1 MTIGSVLMK
10 ICYWRKSM
18 TTPLNLAGAHPGEDM
33 HLWTAASQWLA
44 GESSAKGSDS
54 VWVSSAQ

>member
-1 MTIGSVLMK
+1 MEIS
-10 ICYWRKSM
+10 YWRKSM
-18 TTPLNLAGAHPGEDM
+18 TKRPLNVAGAHPGKDM
-33 HLWTAASQWLA
+33 HLWTAASQRLA